1 VVGGLKLSIIYHGAM
16 KGKNRGGA
24 RPGAGRPATGKGT
37 QVNTR
42 IQPDE
47 LAAID
52 QWAAKHGCTRSEAV
66 RRLAKLGLLA
76 DKKDDLE

>member
-1 VVGGLKLSIIYHGAM
+1 MKYPIINHSAM
-16 KGKNRGGA
+16 KGKKRGGA

-37 QVNTR
+37 QVNTS
-42 IQPDE
+42 IQPDD

-52 QWAAKHGCTRSEAV
+52 EWAAKHGCTRSEAL

-76 DKKDDLE
+76 DKKDDLER